1 MPPYI
6 AKTQRARRLRLD
18 VLLTKILDKN
28 MVKAPPHPVG
38 VVVGED
44 TIAAPRVRVGSER
57 LPRPRR
63 SAAPV
68 SVLGQFSSM
77 ERAPGRH

>member
-1 MPPYI
+1 M
-6 AKTQRARRLRLD
+6 TQRARRHRLD
-18 VLLTKILDKN
+18 VRSKKILEMN
-28 MVKAPPHPVG
+28 MVKAPQHLVG
-38 VVVGED
+38 VVVGES
-44 TIAAPRVRVGSER
+44 TIAALKVRAGSER

-77 ERAPGRH
+77 ERALGRH